1 MAEPIIDI
9 DSISKKYMVAPV
21 RKELPLGRR
30 VLGQLV
36 EPFRRLRQFGQ
47 SSYRDQD
54 AIWALKDVSLQ
65 VAPGEVVGII
75 GRNGSGKSTLLK
87 ILSRITP
94 PTEGMAVLRGRVG
107 SLLEVGTGFNPQLT
121 GRENVFL
128 SGAIL
133 GMSQAEARSRFDE
146 IVSFAGVQR
155 YIDTPVKRYSS
166 GMCVRL
172 GFAVA
177 AHLDSDILLIDE
189 VLAVGDAGFKK
200 RCLGKMSEV
209 GRSGRTILFVS
220 HNMASIRSLCDRVVW
235 LRDGQI
241 AAIGEP
247 EPIVDAYLQEE
258 TAPESPQE
266 GVREW
271 PAESAPGGA
280 GGELRLLRVSALDG
294 GGNTKSTFTTDET
307 IRVQCEYEQ
316 MVPLCGLRLA
326 VQVVTNNGEVAF
338 TSTDHYLRG
347 LKDFPPGRYAS
358 TCEIPGELMNRGEYC
373 VRVWA
378 GIPDVRY
385 LVRPVEAIR
394 FQVTGVGNQ
403 GSDFEDKYAWP
414 GVVCPR
420 LQWTLNENAEVQ
432 HGVS

>member
-1 MAEPIIDI
+1 MTDPMIHIEGL
-9 DSISKKYMVAPV
+9 SKQYMVAPV
-21 RKELPLGRR
+21 RQELPVRRRFLSGLG
-30 VLGQLV
+30 
-36 EPFRRLRQFGQ
+36 EPFRRLRQFGR
-47 SSYRDQD
+47 SSHRDED
-54 AIWALKDVSLQ
+54 AIWALKDVSMD

-94 PTEGMAVLRGRVG
+94 PTEGQAVLHGRVG

-133 GMSQAEARSRFDE
+133 GMSQAEVRRRFDE
-146 IVSFAGVQR
+146 IVAFSGVPR

-166 GMCVRL
+166 GMRVRL

-200 RCLGKMSEV
+200 RCLGKMGEV
-209 GRSGRTILFVS
+209 GRSGRTVLFVS
-220 HNMASIRSLCDRVVW
+220 HNMGSIRSLCDRVVW
-235 LRDGQI
+235 LHDGMI
-241 AAIGEP
+241 KAEGEP
-247 EPIVDAYLQEE
+247 EPIVDAYLEAE
-258 TAPESPQE
+258 TAPEAPRE
-266 GVREW
+266 GVHEW
-271 PAESAPGGA
+271 SPDSAPGA
-280 GGELRLLRVSALDG
+280 ARGELRLVRIAAVGDAG
-294 GGNTKSTFTTDET
+294 TPKSTFTTDES
-307 IRVQCEYEQ
+307 IRIQCEYEQ
-316 MVPLCGLRLA
+316 IIELCGLRMA
-326 VQVVTNNGEVAF
+326 VQVVTPTGEVAF

-347 LKDFPPGRYAS
+347 LKDFPPGRYVTSCA
-358 TCEIPGELMNRGEYC
+358 IPGDLMNRGEYC

-385 LVRPVEAIR
+385 LLRPVEAIR
-394 FQVTGVGNQ
+394 FRVVGLGNQ
-403 GSDFEDKYAWP
+403 GSDFEDKFTWP

-420 LQWTLNENAEVQ
+420 LEWTIDE
-432 HGVS
+432 GVSARHGIS